1 MKHKRLWIFLP
12 LLSLV
17 AAALGC
23 NLPSQTQPTAEPTV
37 SDAAVATRVAKTM
50 QAHGGEATATPEKVV
65 TATQVSD
72 VEPVPTEAPEVL
84 RVAFSDANRD
94 LWVWQ
99 QGSVPVKRIDSG
111 DIVDVKISPDGDQ
124 LLFAR
129 SADFSAYSLWV
140 LPFSGGSERELVSAA
155 DFESMKGFADA
166 ITAQPFVYGWVPAT
180 EQIYFVTSPVFEG
193 PGLVVNDDLW
203 LVDAASGSR
212 RALLRAG
219 EGGLP
224 YFAPDGETVM
234 ISTAEN
240 IVLMNADGSGREVV
254 KEFEPVLTYSEYMY
268 YPSVQWR
275 SDSSLAGAAIP
286 PRDPLASPTGD
297 TWVGFLSD
305 EAQLIKNVSAHFLS
319 AAVFNQQL
327 DKFVYL
333 KNVGAAGENRSE
345 LRVVRDLSAAALTDE
360 VFVTGNLEFLSW
372 APDGVRFAYQDRGTG
387 KTMLGQVEAGR
398 MELTGVQ
405 DPIGLA
411 WIDDSNLLYLS
422 RTAESWKMYT
432 VKIGESPVEVAEL
445 GPADAYFPSYSFVK

>member
-1 MKHKRLWIFLP
+1 
-12 LLSLV
+12 
-17 AAALGC
+17 
-23 NLPSQTQPTAEPTV
+23 
-37 SDAAVATRVAKTM
+37 
-50 QAHGGEATATPEKVV
+50 
-65 TATQVSD
+65 
-72 VEPVPTEAPEVL
+72 
-84 RVAFSDANRD
+84 
-94 LWVWQ
+94 
-99 QGSVPVKRIDSG
+99 
-111 DIVDVKISPDGDQ
+111 
-124 LLFAR
+124 
-129 SADFSAYSLWV
+129 
-140 LPFSGGSERELVSAA
+140 
-155 DFESMKGFADA
+155 
-166 ITAQPFVYGWVPAT
+166 
-180 EQIYFVTSPVFEG
+180 
-193 PGLVVNDDLW
+193 
-203 LVDAASGSR
+203 
-212 RALLRAG
+212 
-219 EGGLP
+219 
-224 YFAPDGETVM
+224 
-234 ISTAEN
+234 
-240 IVLMNADGSGREVV
+240 
-254 KEFEPVLTYSEYMY
+254 
-268 YPSVQWR
+268 VQWR